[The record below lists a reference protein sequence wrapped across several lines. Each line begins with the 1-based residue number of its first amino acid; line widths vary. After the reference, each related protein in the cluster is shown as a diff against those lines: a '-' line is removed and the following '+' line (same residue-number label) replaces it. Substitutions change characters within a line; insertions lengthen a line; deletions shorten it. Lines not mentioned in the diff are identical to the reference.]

1 VSEDETKQTAV
12 LLSRMSAGDAGAAD
26 ELMSIVYDE
35 LHRIA
40 DRLMSS
46 QPDGHTLQPT
56 ALIHEAFVKL
66 AGGER
71 KDDWKGRVHFLR
83 VAARAMRSVLVDH
96 VRAQATHKRSGKRRG
111 ITLHEDRVSI
121 GDDAA
126 KVLAVHE
133 GLAALSAIHEQE
145 ASIVELRFF
154 GGFTYKEIAEIVDT
168 PLRSVERS
176 WQFARAW
183 LRRHFEENGSGGG
196 IE

>member
-1 VSEDETKQTAV
+1 
-12 LLSRMSAGDAGAAD
+12 MSKGDAGAAD
-26 ELMSIVYDE
+26 ELLPIVYDE

-40 DRLMSS
+40 DRLMNN
-46 QPDGHTLQPT
+46 QPVGHTLQPT
-56 ALIHEAFVKL
+56 ALIHEAFMKL

-71 KDDWKGRVHFLR
+71 EDDWEGRTHFLR

-96 VRAQATHKRSGKRRG
+96 VRANATHKRAGKHRA
-111 ITLHEDRVSI
+111 ITLN
-121 GDDAA
+121 DDCISNENEAE

-133 GLAALSAIHEQE
+133 GLEALSAGYPQE

-154 GGFTYKEIAEIVDT
+154 GGFTHKEIADILGT

-183 LRRHFEENGSGGG
+183 LRQHFDASDGLPE
-196 IE
+196 